1 MATLYNAEEA
11 DVICAGAS
19 ARSLAF
25 SCLRAGL
32 RPVTCD
38 LFYDSDLAARCPGT
52 RIAADTW
59 PEGILGALEQLPPL
73 PVIYSGGL
81 ENHPDLISR
90 IENRHEILGNGSA
103 VLARALDPSALNGCL
118 ARAGLTVAEIRQAGE
133 EAPGESG
140 WLSKPIRS
148 GGGIGI
154 EAASKATTSE
164 GRYLQRFVDGVPASA
179 LFIASENEPSKRSL
193 LLGATEQLIG
203 ESWLGAAGFTYCG
216 NIGPLELE
224 DEALRQV
231 VLAGEAVGGEFSLRG
246 LFGLD
251 FILSPGGPVFIE
263 LNPRYTGSVEVI
275 EKCCGFE
282 TIPQH
287 VSACRNGE
295 LPSIAPPP
303 SRACAKA
310 ILFAET
316 PVALSASHALVEEN
330 AATVADIPAIGETI
344 EPGSP
349 LLTVL
354 TEGANLANCEANL
367 VRLAREARALFE

>member
-19 ARSLAF
+19 TRSLAF

-59 PEGILGALEQLPPL
+59 PKGILGALEQLPLL

-216 NIGPLELE
+216 NLGPLELE
-224 DEALRQV
+224 DEALLQV

-287 VSACRNGE
+287 ISACRNGE
-295 LPSIAPPP
+295 LPPIAPPP
-303 SRACAKA
+303 SKACAKA

-316 PVALSASHALVEEN
+316 PVALSASPALVEEI
-330 AATVADIPAIGETI
+330 AATIADIPSIGETI

>member
-38 LFYDSDLAARCPGT
+38 LFYDTDLAARCPGT

-59 PEGILGALEQLPPL
+59 PEGILGALEQLPLL

-118 ARAGLTVAEIRQAGE
+118 ARAGLTVADIRQTGE
-133 EAPGESG
+133 EAPGKSG

-203 ESWLGAAGFTYCG
+203 ERWLGAAGFTYCG
-216 NIGPLELE
+216 NLGPLELE

-275 EKCCGFE
+275 ERCCGFE

-295 LPSIAPPP
+295 LPPIAPPP
-303 SRACAKA
+303 SKACAKA

-316 PVALSASHALVEEN
+316 PVALSASPALVEEN
-330 AATVADIPAIGETI
+330 AATIADIPASGETI

-354 TEGANLANCEANL
+354 TEGADLANCEANL

>member
-19 ARSLAF
+19 TRSLAF

-59 PEGILGALEQLPPL
+59 PKGILGALEQLPLL

-216 NIGPLELE
+216 NLGPLELE
-224 DEALRQV
+224 DEALLQV

-295 LPSIAPPP
+295 LPPIAPPP
-303 SRACAKA
+303 SKACAKA

-316 PVALSASHALVEEN
+316 PVALSASPALVEES

>member
-1 MATLYNAEEA
+1 MATLYNTEEA

-59 PEGILGALEQLPPL
+59 PEGILGALEQLPPR

-90 IENRHEILGNGSA
+90 IENRHELLGNGSA

-118 ARAGLTVAEIRQAGE
+118 AQAGLTVAEIRQAGE

-179 LFIASENEPSKRSL
+179 LFIARESGSPNRTL

-203 ESWLGAAGFTYCG
+203 KNWLGAAGFTHCG
-216 NIGPLELE
+216 NLGPLELE
-224 DEALRQV
+224 AEALQQV
-231 VLAGEAVGGEFSLRG
+231 ALAGETVAGELSLRG

-251 FILSPGGPVFIE
+251 FILTQDGPFFLE

-275 EKCCGFE
+275 EASCGFE
-282 TIPQH
+282 AIPH
-287 VSACRNGE
+287 HLRACREGE
-295 LPSIAPPP
+295 LPALATTAAK
-303 SRACAKA
+303 ACAKA

-316 PVALSASHALVEEN
+316 PVELTALPPAEED
-330 AATVADIPAIGETI
+330 TTTFADIPAIGEKFET
-344 EPGSP
+344 GSP
-349 LLTVL
+349 LLTIL
-354 TEGANLANCEANL
+354 TEGPNPAGCEANL
-367 VRLAREARALFE
+367 VRLARETRSLFD

>member
-59 PEGILGALEQLPPL
+59 PEGILCALEQLPPL

-118 ARAGLTVAEIRQAGE
+118 ARAGLTVAEIRQTGE

-295 LPSIAPPP
+295 LPPIALPP

-354 TEGANLANCEANL
+354 TEGADLANCEANL

>member
-19 ARSLAF
+19 TRSLAF

-59 PEGILGALEQLPPL
+59 PKGILGALEQLPLL

-216 NIGPLELE
+216 NLGPLELE
-224 DEALRQV
+224 DEALLQV

-287 VSACRNGE
+287 ISACRNGE
-295 LPSIAPPP
+295 LPPIAPPP
-303 SRACAKA
+303 SKACAKA

-316 PVALSASHALVEEN
+316 HVALSASPALVEEI
-330 AATVADIPAIGETI
+330 AATIADIPSIGETI

>member
-1 MATLYNAEEA
+1 MATLYNVEEA

-81 ENHPDLISR
+81 ENHPNLISR

-103 VLARALDPSALNGCL
+103 VLARASDPFALNGCL
-118 ARAGLTVAEIRQAGE
+118 ARVGLTVAEIRQAGE
-133 EAPGESG
+133 ETPGESN

-154 EAASKATTSE
+154 ETASKATTSE

-179 LFIASENEPSKRSL
+179 LFIASENKPSKRSL

-216 NIGPLELE
+216 NLGPLELG

-231 VLAGEAVGGEFSLRG
+231 VLAGETVTGEFSLRG

-251 FILSPGGPVFIE
+251 FILSPNGPVFIE

-275 EKCCGFE
+275 ERCCEFE

-287 VSACRNGE
+287 VSACRGDA
-295 LPSIAPPP
+295 LPASSP
-303 SRACAKA
+303 RASQVCAKA
-310 ILFAET
+310 ILFAEA
-316 PVALSASHALVEEN
+316 PVELTTAPQAGENGGLSL
-330 AATVADIPAIGETI
+330 ADIPSVGEKI
-344 EPGSP
+344 AAGSP
-349 LLTVL
+349 LLTIL
-354 TEGANLANCEANL
+354 AMGEGLANCETGL
-367 VRLAREARALFE
+367 VRLAREARSLFE

>member
-1 MATLYNAEEA
+1 MATLYNTEEA

-38 LFYDSDLAARCPGT
+38 LFYDSDLAARCPGI
-52 RIAADTW
+52 RIATDTW
-59 PEGILGALEQLPPL
+59 PEGILDALEQLPPL

-118 ARAGLTVAEIRQAGE
+118 ARAGLTVAEIRQTGE
-133 EAPGESG
+133 EAPGKSG

-216 NIGPLELE
+216 NLGPLELE

-295 LPSIAPPP
+295 LPSIALPP

-354 TEGANLANCEANL
+354 TEGADLANCEANL

>member
-59 PEGILGALEQLPPL
+59 PEGLLGALAQLPSR

-216 NIGPLELE
+216 NLGPLELE

-275 EKCCGFE
+275 ERCCGFE

-295 LPSIAPPP
+295 LPPIAPPP
-303 SRACAKA
+303 SKACAKA

-316 PVALSASHALVEEN
+316 PVALSASPALVEES
-330 AATVADIPAIGETI
+330 AATVADIPASGETI

-354 TEGANLANCEANL
+354 TEGADLANCEANL

>member
-19 ARSLAF
+19 TRSLAF

-59 PEGILGALEQLPPL
+59 PKGILGALEQLPLL

-216 NIGPLELE
+216 NLGPLELE
-224 DEALRQV
+224 DEALLQV

-287 VSACRNGE
+287 ISACRNGE
-295 LPSIAPPP
+295 LPPIAPPP
-303 SRACAKA
+303 SKACAKA

-316 PVALSASHALVEEN
+316 PVALSASPALVEEI
-330 AATVADIPAIGETI
+330 AATIADIPATGETI

>member
-193 LLGATEQLIG
+193 LLGTTEQLIG

-216 NIGPLELE
+216 NLGPLELE

-287 VSACRNGE
+287 VSACRDGE

-330 AATVADIPAIGETI
+330 TATVADIPAIGETI

>member
-38 LFYDSDLAARCPGT
+38 LFYDTDLAARCPGT

-59 PEGILGALEQLPPL
+59 PEGILGALEQLPLL

-118 ARAGLTVAEIRQAGE
+118 ARAGLTVADIRQTGE
-133 EAPGESG
+133 EAPGKSG

-203 ESWLGAAGFTYCG
+203 ERWLGAAGFTYCG
-216 NIGPLELE
+216 NLGPLELE

-275 EKCCGFE
+275 ERCCGFE

-295 LPSIAPPP
+295 LPPIAPPP
-303 SRACAKA
+303 SKACAKA

-316 PVALSASHALVEEN
+316 PVALSASPALVEES
-330 AATVADIPAIGETI
+330 AATIADIPASGETI

-354 TEGANLANCEANL
+354 TEGADLANCEANL

>member
-52 RIAADTW
+52 RIVTDTW
-59 PEGILGALEQLPPL
+59 PEGILDALEQLPPL

-216 NIGPLELE
+216 NLGPLELG

-282 TIPQH
+282 TISQH

-295 LPSIAPPP
+295 LPSIALPP

-354 TEGANLANCEANL
+354 TEGSDLANCEANL

>member
-59 PEGILGALEQLPPL
+59 PEGLLGALEQLPLL

-90 IENRHEILGNGSA
+90 IESRHEILGNASA
-103 VLARALDPSALNGCL
+103 VLARALDPFALNGCL

-179 LFIASENEPSKRSL
+179 LFIASENEPSRHSL

-216 NIGPLELE
+216 NLGPLKLE

-231 VLAGEAVGGEFSLRG
+231 VLAGEAAGGEFSLRG

-251 FILSPGGPVFIE
+251 FILSPSGPVFIE

-275 EKCCGFE
+275 ERCCGFE

-287 VSACRNGE
+287 VSACRGNA
-295 LPSIAPPP
+295 LPASSPRA

-310 ILFAET
+310 ILFAEA
-316 PVALSASHALVEEN
+316 PVELVAAPRAAEDGNLAL
-330 AATVADIPAIGETI
+330 ADIPSVGEKI
-344 EPGSP
+344 AAGSP
-349 LLTVL
+349 LLTIL
-354 TEGANLANCEANL
+354 TAGEELAKCEANL
-367 VRLAREARALFE
+367 LRLAREARSLFE

>member
-19 ARSLAF
+19 TRSLAF

-59 PEGILGALEQLPPL
+59 PKGILGALEQLPLL

-216 NIGPLELE
+216 NLGPLELE
-224 DEALRQV
+224 DEALLQV

-287 VSACRNGE
+287 ISACRNGE
-295 LPSIAPPP
+295 LPPIAPPP
-303 SRACAKA
+303 SKACAKA

-316 PVALSASHALVEEN
+316 PVALSASPALVEES

>member
-1 MATLYNAEEA
+1 
-11 DVICAGAS
+11 
-19 ARSLAF
+19 
-25 SCLRAGL
+25 
-32 RPVTCD
+32 
-38 LFYDSDLAARCPGT
+38 AARCPGT

-59 PEGILGALEQLPPL
+59 PEGILGALEQLPLL

-118 ARAGLTVAEIRQAGE
+118 ARAGLTVADIRQTGE
-133 EAPGESG
+133 EAPGKSG

-203 ESWLGAAGFTYCG
+203 ERWLGAAGFTYCG
-216 NIGPLELE
+216 NLGPLELE

-275 EKCCGFE
+275 ERCCGFE

-295 LPSIAPPP
+295 LPPIAPPP
-303 SRACAKA
+303 SKACAKA

-316 PVALSASHALVEEN
+316 PVALSASPALVEES
-330 AATVADIPAIGETI
+330 AATIADIPASGETI

-354 TEGANLANCEANL
+354 TEGADLANCEANL

>member
-19 ARSLAF
+19 TRSLAF

-59 PEGILGALEQLPPL
+59 PKGILGALEQLPLL

-216 NIGPLELE
+216 NLGPLELE
-224 DEALRQV
+224 DEALLQV

-295 LPSIAPPP
+295 LPPIAPPP
-303 SRACAKA
+303 SKACAKA

-316 PVALSASHALVEEN
+316 PVALSASPALVEEI
-330 AATVADIPAIGETI
+330 AATIADIPSIGETI

>member
-19 ARSLAF
+19 TRSLAF

-59 PEGILGALEQLPPL
+59 PEGILGALEQLPLL

-103 VLARALDPSALNGCL
+103 VLARALDPSALNDCL
-118 ARAGLTVAEIRQAGE
+118 ARAGITVAEIRQAGE

-203 ESWLGAAGFTYCG
+203 ENWLGAAGFTYCG
-216 NIGPLELE
+216 NLGPLELE

-287 VSACRNGE
+287 ISACRNGE
-295 LPSIAPPP
+295 LPPIAPPP
-303 SRACAKA
+303 SKACAKA

-316 PVALSASHALVEEN
+316 PVALSASPALVEES
-330 AATVADIPAIGETI
+330 AATIADIPASGETI

-354 TEGANLANCEANL
+354 TEGADLANCEANL

>member
-1 MATLYNAEEA
+1 MATLYNTEEA

-38 LFYDSDLAARCPGT
+38 LFYDSDLAARCPGS

-81 ENHPDLISR
+81 ENHPDLISG
-90 IENRHEILGNGSA
+90 IENRHEILGNGPA
-103 VLARALDPSALNGCL
+103 VLARVLDPFTLNGCL
-118 ARAGLTVAEIRQAGE
+118 TRAGLTVAEIRQAGE
-133 EAPGESG
+133 ETPGESG

-154 EAASKATTSE
+154 EAASKAVTSE
-164 GRYLQRFVDGVPASA
+164 GRYLQRFTEGVPASA
-179 LFIASENEPSKRSL
+179 LFIAGENESSKRSL

-216 NIGPLELE
+216 NLGPLELG

-231 VLAGEAVGGEFSLRG
+231 ILAGEIVSGEFSLRG

-263 LNPRYTGSVEVI
+263 LNPRYTASVEVI
-275 EKCCGFE
+275 ERYCGSE

-287 VSACRNGE
+287 ISACRGNS
-295 LPSIAPPP
+295 LPASSP
-303 SRACAKA
+303 RASQVCAKA
-310 ILFAET
+310 ILFAEASVELT
-316 PVALSASHALVEEN
+316 TAPHPGEDDDLSL
-330 AATVADIPAIGETI
+330 ADIPSVGEKI
-344 EPGSP
+344 ETGSP
-349 LLTVL
+349 LLTIL
-354 TEGANLANCEANL
+354 TAGDELANCEASL
-367 VRLAREARALFE
+367 VRLAREARSLFE